1 MDKKEKSADY
11 IVIAAAAVLE
21 LIIMYSS
28 FDSFWRRAIMIV
40 IAACAIAYIYRK
52 NYKDSIYGGKFN
64 DHFPDKED

>member
-1 MDKKEKSADY
+1 MKKTEKIADY
-11 IVIAAAAVLE
+11 IVIAIAAVLE
-21 LIIMYSS
+21 LIVMYSS
-28 FDSFWRRAIMIV
+28 FDGFWRRAIMIV